1 MNRIQFPIL
10 GLALVLLGSCSSSL
24 SVSPNNPV
32 PPIYEQGDPVL
43 VSRKKHDVMVR
54 LISHAFSSSIHD
66 LPSFLVVLK
75 NRGNSTLEISE
86 ANVTGLSGS
95 KPVRVYNP
103 EKLRKKIQTE
113 AAILAM
119 SAALSGASQSIAA
132 SMPQQTYT
140 SGSAYA
146 YGSGGSY
153 ARANYSGVASTY
165 NPAATNLAISQIN
178 ANTANE
184 VDAIASNRNSALA
197 DTSTMLQRNTLF
209 PGQTAGGVVKLY
221 GQDMSRGKPLKLVV
235 TIDGELHE
243 FLFDIGK

>member
-1 MNRIQFPIL
+1 MNRIQFAIL
-10 GLALVLLGSCSSSL
+10 GLSLVLLGSCSSSL

-43 VSRKKHDVMVR
+43 VSRKKHEIMVR
-54 LISHAFSSSIHD
+54 LISHGFSSSIHD

-86 ANVTGLSGS
+86 ANVTGLCGS
-95 KPVRVYNP
+95 KAVRVYNA

-119 SAALSGASQSIAA
+119 SAALEGASQSIAA
-132 SMPQQTYT
+132 SMPQQTYS

-153 ARANYSGVASTY
+153 ARANYSGMTTTY
-165 NPAATNLAISQIN
+165 NPAATNAAISQIN

-184 VDAIASNRNSALA
+184 VGAIASNRNSALA

-209 PGQTAGGVVKLY
+209 PGRIAGGVVKLY
-221 GQDMSRGKPLKLVV
+221 GQDMSRGKQLKLVV
-235 TIDGELHE
+235 TIDGEQHE

>member
-1 MNRIQFPIL
+1 MNLSQFAIS
-10 GLALVLLGSCSSSL
+10 GLSLVLLGSCSSSL

-43 VSRKKHDVMVR
+43 VSLKKHEVMVR
-54 LISHAFSSSIHD
+54 LISHGFSSSIHD
-66 LPSFLVVLK
+66 LPSFLVVFK
-75 NRGNSTLEISE
+75 NRGNLNLEISE
-86 ANVTGLSGS
+86 TNVTGLCGS
-95 KPVRVYNP
+95 KSVRVYSA

-113 AAILAM
+113 AVMLAM

-132 SMPQQTYT
+132 SMPQQTYS

-146 YGSGGSY
+146 YGSGGGY

-184 VDAIASNRNSALA
+184 VNAIASNRHSALA

-209 PGQTAGGVVKLY
+209 PGRIAGGVVKLY
-221 GQDMSRGKPLKLVV
+221 GQDLSRGKPLKLVV
-235 TIDGELHE
+235 TIDGEQHE